1 MRRHAGL
8 VYKTVMS
15 ARAKSETSLSSR
27 RGLLIAGAVATVGG
41 VFAVRGALSGAGSK
55 SAHAPSGASGARAG
69 GELVV
74 AFDGAAVATFALDP
88 QNSGF
93 APHNRVMRSIY
104 DSLTHLLPDQS
115 VGPWLAESWTT
126 SSDLKTFE
134 FKLRRGVKFHDG
146 TPFDAAALKAN
157 FERLSQPSNAL
168 TSRTS
173 LGPYQGSEILAEDRL
188 RVRLAE
194 PFAPF
199 LRNLSMTKLAIVSPA
214 AVAKY
219 GPVFAQNPVG
229 TGPFRFAGLT
239 PGTEI
244 RLERNPDYDWAPA
257 NGVHSGPARLEKLT
271 FKNVPEEST
280 RVAVLLSGQVH
291 ASDLIPPQNLAALKS
306 DHRFTVLEKELLNTN
321 YSLGLNVA
329 KAPWDDEEIRLAVR
343 LSLDIDAIVRV
354 IYLGTFPRAWSPLSP
369 SMFGSAEKDLANS
382 WRPDPPRALEILERK
397 GWKVGKDGVREKDSK
412 RLTIKFVDSQGN
424 REKRLDVVQ
433 LVRRQLA
440 ASGIALSID
449 SQPAGV
455 TSSKLATNEF
465 DLYGGA
471 SFHGDPDILRQSF
484 VPAARA
490 IASGNRVVDPEL
502 TEWLTRAAR
511 EADGPKRSELYRL
524 AQRKI
529 IDKTYSIPIYVLL
542 YNLGVSK
549 RAHGIGIDAHGFPEF
564 HGAWLDA

>member
-1 MRRHAGL
+1 
-8 VYKTVMS
+8 MS
-15 ARAKSETSLSSR
+15 TRAQSTLHVSSR
-27 RGLLIAGAVATVGG
+27 RGLLIAGALTAVGG
-41 VFAVRGALSGAGSK
+41 AFAVRGAFSRGGTQDG
-55 SAHAPSGASGARAG
+55 HTPSGIGGVRKG
-69 GELVV
+69 GELLI

-93 APHNRVMRSIY
+93 APHNRVMRSIF
-104 DSLTHLLPDQS
+104 DNLTHLLPDQT
-115 VGPWLAESWTT
+115 VGPWLAESWTV
-126 SSDLKTFE
+126 SNDLRIFE
-134 FKLRRGVKFHDG
+134 FQLRRGVKFHDG
-146 TPFDAAALKAN
+146 TSFDAAALKAN
-157 FERLSQPSNAL
+157 FERLALPGNAL

-173 LGPYQGSEILAEDRL
+173 LGPYQSSEILAEDRL
-188 RVRLAE
+188 RVTLSE

-219 GPVFAQNPVG
+219 GQTFAQNPVG
-229 TGPFRFAGLT
+229 TGPFRFAGSL

-244 RLERNPDYDWAPA
+244 RLERNPDYAWAPPSA
-257 NGVHSGPARLEKLT
+257 AHSGPAHLEKLV

-280 RVAVLLSGQVH
+280 RVAVLQSGQVH
-291 ASDLIPPQNLAALKS
+291 ASDLIPAQNLAALKR
-306 DHRFTVLEKELLNTN
+306 DERFHVLEKELLNTN
-321 YSLGLNVA
+321 YSLALNVG
-329 KAPWDDEEIRLAVR
+329 KAPWDDEEIRLAVK
-343 LSLDIDAIVRV
+343 LSLDIDAIVRI

-369 SMFGSAEKDLANS
+369 SMFGSAEAGLANS
-382 WRPDPPRALEILERK
+382 WRSDPARAIQILERK
-397 GWKVGKDGVREKDSK
+397 GWKLGTDGVREKDGK

-471 SFHGDPDILRQSF
+471 SFHGDPDILRQSY
-484 VPAARA
+484 VPAARTA
-490 IASGNRVVDPEL
+490 NSGNKVIDAEL
-502 TEWLTRAAR
+502 IEWLTQAAR

-529 IDKTYSIPIYVLL
+529 IEKSYCIPIYVLL
-542 YNLGVSK
+542 YNLGISK

-564 HGAWLDA
+564 YDAWLEA

>member
-1 MRRHAGL
+1 
-8 VYKTVMS
+8 MS
-15 ARAKSETSLSSR
+15 TRAKSEIALSSR
-27 RGLLIAGAVATVGG
+27 RGLLIAGAAAAVGG
-41 VFAVRGALSGAGSK
+41 AFAARGALSRTAAK
-55 SAHAPSGASGARAG
+55 DTRASGAGPSRAG
-69 GELVV
+69 GEGELVV

-93 APHNRVMRSIY
+93 APHSRVMRSIF
-104 DSLTHLLPDQS
+104 DNLTRLLPDQT
-115 VGPWLAESWTT
+115 VGPWLAESWTV
-126 SSDLKTFE
+126 SSDRRTFD
-134 FKLRRGVKFHDG
+134 FTLRRGVKFHDG

-157 FERLSQPSNAL
+157 FDRLSLASNAL
-168 TSRTS
+168 SSRTS
-173 LGPYQGSEILAEDRL
+173 LGPYQSSEILAQDRL
-188 RVRLAE
+188 RVTLAE

-199 LRNLSMTKLAIVSPA
+199 LRNLSMTKLAIVSPT

-229 TGPFRFAGLT
+229 TGPFRFIGLS

-244 RLERNPDYDWAPA
+244 RLQRNPDYNWGPA
-257 NGVHSGPARLEKLT
+257 NAAHSGPARLEKLT

-280 RVAVLLSGQVH
+280 RVAVLQSGQVH
-291 ASDLIPPQNLAALKS
+291 VSDLIPPQNLAAIKS
-306 DHRFTVLEKELLNTN
+306 DARFTVLEKELLNTN
-321 YSLGLNVA
+321 YSLGLNVG
-329 KAPWDDEEIRLAVR
+329 KAPWDDDEIRLAVR

-369 SMFGSAEKDLANS
+369 SMFGSAEKDLTNS
-382 WRPDPPRALEILERK
+382 WRPDPARAGEILSRK
-397 GWKVGKDGVREKDSK
+397 GWRPGADGVREKDGK
-412 RLTIKFVDSQGN
+412 RLTIKFIDSQGN

-440 ASGIALSID
+440 ASGIALTID

-471 SFHGDPDILRQSF
+471 SFHGDPDILRQSY
-484 VPAARA
+484 VPSARTVN
-490 IASGNRVVDPEL
+490 SGNKVVDSEL
-502 TEWLTRAAR
+502 IEWLTQAAR
-511 EADGPKRSELYRL
+511 EDDGPKRSELYRL

-542 YNLGVSK
+542 YNLGTSK
-549 RAHGIGIDAHGFPEF
+549 RAHGISIDAHGFPEF
-564 HGAWLDA
+564 YDAWLDA

>member
-1 MRRHAGL
+1 
-8 VYKTVMS
+8 
-15 ARAKSETSLSSR
+15 
-27 RGLLIAGAVATVGG
+27 LLIAGAVAAVGG
-41 VFAVRGALSGAGSK
+41 AFAALGRSSPK
-55 SAHAPSGASGARAG
+55 DNRVPSGGGVRTG
-69 GELVV
+69 GELLV

-93 APHNRVMRSIY
+93 APHNRVMRSIF
-104 DSLTHLLPDQS
+104 DNLTHLLPDQT
-115 VGPWLAESWTT
+115 VGPWLAESWTV
-126 SSDLKTFE
+126 SDDLKTFE
-134 FKLRRGVKFHDG
+134 FKLRRGVRFHDG

-157 FERLSQPSNAL
+157 FERLALPSNAL

-173 LGPYQGSEILAEDRL
+173 LGPYQSSEILAEDRL
-188 RVRLAE
+188 RVSLSQ

-199 LRNLSMTKLAIVSPA
+199 LRNLSMTKLSIVSPT

-219 GPVFAQNPVG
+219 GQVFAQNPVG
-229 TGPFRFAGLT
+229 TGPFRFAGSA

-244 RLERNPDYDWAPA
+244 RLERNPEYAWGPPTAA
-257 NGVHSGPARLEKLT
+257 HSGPAHLEKLT

-280 RVAVLLSGQVH
+280 RVAVLQSGQVH
-291 ASDLIPPQNLAALKS
+291 ASDLIPAQNLAELKQ
-306 DHRFTVLEKELLNTN
+306 DERFAVLERELLNTN
-321 YSLGLNVA
+321 YSLALNVG
-329 KAPWDDEEIRLAVR
+329 KAPWDDEEIRLAVK

-354 IYLGTFPRAWSPLSP
+354 IYLGTFARAWSPLSP
-369 SMFGSAEKDLANS
+369 SMFGSAEKELANS
-382 WRPDPPRALEILERK
+382 WRSDPARAIAILERK
-397 GWKVGKDGVREKDSK
+397 GWKLGADGVREKDGK

-433 LVRRQLA
+433 LVRRQLSA
-440 ASGIALSID
+440 VGIALSID

-471 SFHGDPDILRQSF
+471 SFHGDPDILRQSYD
-484 VPAARA
+484 PAARTVN
-490 IASGNRVVDPEL
+490 SGNKIVDAEL
-502 TEWLTRAAR
+502 IDWLNRAAG
-511 EADGPKRSELYRL
+511 EQDDTKRKELYRL

-529 IDKTYSIPIYVLL
+529 IDKSYAIPIYVLL

-564 HGAWLDA
+564 YDAWLDA

>member
-1 MRRHAGL
+1 MSTRT
-8 VYKTVMS
+8 KT
-15 ARAKSETSLSSR
+15 ENPLSSR

-41 VFAVRGALSGAGSK
+41 ALAVRGALGRAESKGARTGAG
-55 SAHAPSGASGARAG
+55 AGVARAG

-93 APHNRVMRSIY
+93 APHNRVMRSIF
-104 DSLTHLLPDQS
+104 DNLTRLLPDQS
-115 VGPWLAESWTT
+115 VGPWLAESWTV
-126 SSDLKTFE
+126 SNDHRTFE
-134 FKLRRGVKFHDG
+134 FKLRRGVKFHDS
-146 TPFDAAALKAN
+146 TPFDAAAVKAN
-157 FERLSQPSNAL
+157 LDRLSLRSNAL

-173 LGPYQGSEILAEDRL
+173 LGPYESSEVVANDRL
-188 RVRLAE
+188 RVTLSE

-199 LRNLSMTKLAIVSPA
+199 LRNLSMTKLAMVSPT

-219 GPVFAQNPVG
+219 GQVFAQNPVG
-229 TGPFRFAGLT
+229 TGPFRFAGLL

-244 RLERNPDYDWAPA
+244 RLERNPDYAWGPPNAA
-257 NGVHSGPARLEKLT
+257 HSGPAHLEKLT

-280 RVAVLLSGQVH
+280 RVAVLQGGQVH
-291 ASDLIPPQNLAALKS
+291 ASDLIPPQNLAALKA
-306 DHRFTVLEKELLNTN
+306 DARFTVLEQELLNTN

-354 IYLGTFPRAWSPLSP
+354 VYLGTFPRAWSPLSP

-382 WRPDPPRALEILERK
+382 WRPDPARALEILNRK
-397 GWKVGKDGVREKDSK
+397 GWKPGADGVREKDGK
-412 RLTIKFVDSQGN
+412 RLTIKFIDSQGN

-433 LVRRQLA
+433 LIRRQLA

-449 SQPAGV
+449 SQPTGV
-455 TSSKLATNEF
+455 ISSKLATNEF
-465 DLYGGA
+465 DLYGSA
-471 SFHGDPDILRQSF
+471 SFHGDPDILRQSY

-490 IASGNRVVDPEL
+490 ATSGNRVDDPEL
-502 TEWLTRAAR
+502 IEWFTQAAR
-511 EADGPKRSELYRL
+511 EDDGAKRRELLRL

-529 IDKTYSIPIYVLL
+529 IEKTYSIPIYVLL
-542 YNLGVSK
+542 YNVGISR
-549 RAHGIGIDAHGFPEF
+549 RAHGISIDAHGFPEF
-564 HGAWLDA
+564 YDAWLDA

>member
-1 MRRHAGL
+1 
-8 VYKTVMS
+8 MS
-15 ARAKSETSLSSR
+15 TRARTEVPLSSR
-27 RGLLIAGAVATVGG
+27 RGLLLAGAVAAVGG
-41 VFAVRGALSGAGSK
+41 AFAVRGALSRARTN
-55 SAHAPSGASGARAG
+55 HDRAPSGAVGAREG

-93 APHNRVMRSIY
+93 APHNRVLRSIF
-104 DSLTHLLPDQS
+104 DNLTRLRPDQT
-115 VGPWLAESWTT
+115 VGPWLAESWTV

-134 FKLRRGVKFHDG
+134 FQLRRGVKFHDG

-157 FERLSQPSNAL
+157 FERLSLPSNAL

-173 LGPYQGSEILAEDRL
+173 LGPYQGSEVLAEDRL
-188 RVRLAE
+188 RVTLSE

-199 LRNLSMTKLAIVSPA
+199 LRNLSMTKLAIVSPT

-219 GPVFAQNPVG
+219 GQVFAQHPVG
-229 TGPFRFAGLT
+229 TGPFRFVELLA
-239 PGTEI
+239 GTEI
-244 RLERNPDYDWAPA
+244 RLERNPDYAW
-257 NGVHSGPARLEKLT
+257 GPASAAHTGPAHLAKLT

-280 RVAVLLSGQVH
+280 RVAVLLGGQVH
-291 ASDLIPPQNLAALKS
+291 ASDLIPPQNLAELKR
-306 DHRFTVLEKELLNTN
+306 DERFTVLEKELLNTN
-321 YSLGLNVA
+321 YSLGLNVGR
-329 KAPWDDEEIRLAVR
+329 APWDDEEIRLAVR
-343 LSLDIDAIVRV
+343 LSLDIEAIVRV

-369 SMFGSAEKDLANS
+369 SMFGSAEKELTNS
-382 WRPDPPRALEILERK
+382 WRPDPARALAILERK
-397 GWKVGKDGVREKDSK
+397 GWKPGADGVREKDGK

-433 LVRRQLA
+433 MVRRQLA
-440 ASGIALSID
+440 ASGIALSVD

-455 TSSKLATNEF
+455 TSSKLATNDF

-484 VPAARA
+484 VPAARTVN
-490 IASGNRVVDPEL
+490 SGNKVVDSEL
-502 TEWLTRAAR
+502 IDWLTRAAR
-511 EADGPKRSELYRL
+511 EDDVAKRRELYRL
-524 AQRKI
+524 AQQKI

-549 RAHGIGIDAHGFPEF
+549 RAHGIGIDAHGLPEF
-564 HGAWLDA
+564 YDAWLDAPGE

>member
-1 MRRHAGL
+1 MSTRI
-8 VYKTVMS
+8 KTEAHS
-15 ARAKSETSLSSR
+15 SSR
-27 RGLLIAGAVATVGG
+27 RSLLIAGAVAAVGG
-41 VFAVRGALSGAGSK
+41 VFAVRGALSRAASKDNRAGADAG
-55 SAHAPSGASGARAG
+55 APRAG

-93 APHNRVMRSIY
+93 APHNRVMRSIF
-104 DSLTHLLPDQS
+104 DNLTHLLPDQT
-115 VGPWLAESWTT
+115 VGPWLAESWTV
-126 SSDLKTFE
+126 SNDGKTFD

-157 FERLSQPSNAL
+157 FERLSLASNAL

-173 LGPYQGSEILAEDRL
+173 LGPYQGCEILAEDQL
-188 RVRLAE
+188 RVTLSE

-199 LRNLSMTKLAIVSPA
+199 LRNLSMTKLAIISPTA
-214 AVAKY
+214 AAKH
-219 GPVFAQNPVG
+219 GQLFAQNPVG
-229 TGPFRFAGLT
+229 TGPFRFAGLL

-244 RLERNPDYDWAPA
+244 RLERNSDYNWGPPNAA
-257 NGVHSGPARLEKLT
+257 HSGPPHLEKLT

-280 RVAVLLSGQVH
+280 RVAVLQGGQVH
-291 ASDLIPPQNLAALKS
+291 ACDLIPPQNLAALKGDS
-306 DHRFTVLEKELLNTN
+306 RFTVLERELLNTN
-321 YSLGLNVA
+321 YSLGLNVS
-329 KAPWDDEEIRLAVR
+329 KPPWDDEEIRLAVR

-369 SMFGSAEKDLANS
+369 TMFGSAEKDLTNS
-382 WRPDPPRALEILERK
+382 WRPDPARALEILNRK
-397 GWKVGKDGVREKDSK
+397 GWKPGADGVREKDGK
-412 RLTIKFVDSQGN
+412 RLTIKFIDSQGN

-440 ASGIALSID
+440 TSGIALSID

-471 SFHGDPDILRQSF
+471 SFHGDPDILRQSY
-484 VPAARA
+484 VPAARTVN
-490 IASGNRVVDPEL
+490 SGNKVVDSEL

-511 EADGPKRSELYRL
+511 EDDGPKRNELYRL

-529 IDKTYSIPIYVLL
+529 IDKTYSIPIYVLF
-542 YNLGVSK
+542 YNLGISK
-549 RAHGIGIDAHGFPEF
+549 RAHGISIDAHGFPEF
-564 HGAWLDA
+564 YDAWLDA

>member
-1 MRRHAGL
+1 MSTR
-8 VYKTVMS
+8 VKTES
-15 ARAKSETSLSSR
+15 SLSSR

-41 VFAVRGALSGAGSK
+41 AFAVRGALSRASSK

-104 DSLTHLLPDQS
+104 DSLTHLRPDQS
-115 VGPWLAESWTT
+115 VGPWLAESWTV
-126 SSDLKTFE
+126 SSDLKSFE

-157 FERLSQPSNAL
+157 FERLSLRSNAL

-188 RVRLAE
+188 RVTLSE

-219 GPVFAQNPVG
+219 GQVFAQNPVG

-244 RLERNPDYDWAPA
+244 QLERNPDYDWAPPNA
-257 NGVHSGPARLEKLT
+257 AHSGPARLEKLT

-280 RVAVLLSGQVH
+280 RVAVLQSGQVH
-291 ASDLIPPQNLAALKS
+291 ATDLIPPQNLAALKS
-306 DHRFTVLEKELLNTN
+306 DDRFTVLERELLNTN

-397 GWKVGKDGVREKDSK
+397 GWKLGKDGVREKDGK

-471 SFHGDPDILRQSF
+471 SFHGDPDILRQSY
-484 VPAARA
+484 VPEARTV
-490 IASGNRVVDPEL
+490 ASGNRVVDSEL
-502 TEWLTRAAR
+502 TEWFTQAAR

-542 YNLGVSK
+542 YNLGISR
-549 RAHGIGIDAHGFPEF
+549 RAHGISIDAHGFPEF

>member
-1 MRRHAGL
+1 
-8 VYKTVMS
+8 MS
-15 ARAKSETSLSSR
+15 TRARTESPLSSR
-27 RGLLIAGAVATVGG
+27 RGLLIAGAVGTIGG
-41 VFAVRGALSGAGSK
+41 AFAIRGALGHATTKDARTLSGTGV
-55 SAHAPSGASGARAG
+55 ARAG
-69 GELVV
+69 GELIV

-93 APHNRVMRSIY
+93 APHNRVLRSIY
-104 DSLTHLLPDQS
+104 DNLTQLLPDQS
-115 VGPWLAESWTT
+115 VGPWLAESWTV
-126 SSDLKTFE
+126 SSDLKSFE

-146 TPFDAAALKAN
+146 TPFDAAAVKAN
-157 FERLSQPSNAL
+157 FERLSLPSNAL

-173 LGPYQGSEILAEDRL
+173 LGPYQGSEVLAEDRL
-188 RVRLAE
+188 RVTLTE

-199 LRNLSMTKLAIVSPA
+199 LRNLSMTKLAIVSPT
-214 AVAKY
+214 AVAKH
-219 GPVFAQNPVG
+219 GAVFAQNPVG
-229 TGPFRFAGLT
+229 TGPFRFAGLL

-244 RLERNPDYDWAPA
+244 RLERNPDYAWGPA
-257 NGVHSGPARLEKLT
+257 NAAHSGPAHLEKLT

-280 RVAVLLSGQVH
+280 RVAVLQSGQVH
-291 ASDLIPPQNLAALKS
+291 ASDLIPPQNLAALKN
-306 DHRFTVLEKELLNTN
+306 DTRFTVLEKELLNTN
-321 YSLGLNVA
+321 YSLGLNVG

-369 SMFGSAEKDLANS
+369 SMFGSAEKELTNS
-382 WRPDPPRALEILERK
+382 WRPEPARALSILDRK
-397 GWKVGKDGVREKDSK
+397 GWKPGADGVREKDGK

-455 TSSKLATNEF
+455 TSSKLATNDY

-471 SFHGDPDILRQSF
+471 SFHGDPDILRQSY
-484 VPAARA
+484 VPAARTV
-490 IASGNRVVDPEL
+490 ASGNKVVDAEL
-502 TEWLTRAAR
+502 IEWLSQAAR
-511 EADGPKRSELYRL
+511 ESDGPKRSELYRL
-524 AQRKI
+524 AQRRI

-542 YNLGVSK
+542 YNLGISA
-549 RAHGIGIDAHGFPEF
+549 RAHGIAIDAHGFPNF
-564 HGAWLDA
+564 YDAWLDA

>member
-1 MRRHAGL
+1 
-8 VYKTVMS
+8 MS
-15 ARAKSETSLSSR
+15 TRARTESPLSSR
-27 RGLLIAGAVATVGG
+27 RGLLIAGAVGTIGG
-41 VFAVRGALSGAGSK
+41 AFAIRGALGHATTKDARTLSGTGV
-55 SAHAPSGASGARAG
+55 ARAG
-69 GELVV
+69 GELIV

-93 APHNRVMRSIY
+93 APHNRVLRSIY
-104 DSLTHLLPDQS
+104 DNLTQLLPDQS
-115 VGPWLAESWTT
+115 VGPWLAESWTV
-126 SSDLKTFE
+126 SSDLKSFE

-146 TPFDAAALKAN
+146 TPFDAAAVKAN
-157 FERLSQPSNAL
+157 FERLSLPSNAL

-173 LGPYQGSEILAEDRL
+173 LGPYQGSEVLAEDRL
-188 RVRLAE
+188 RVTLTE

-199 LRNLSMTKLAIVSPA
+199 LRNLSMTKLAIVSPT
-214 AVAKY
+214 AVAKH
-219 GPVFAQNPVG
+219 GAVFAQNPVG
-229 TGPFRFAGLT
+229 TGPFRFAGLL

-244 RLERNPDYDWAPA
+244 RLERNPDYAWGPA
-257 NGVHSGPARLEKLT
+257 NAAHSGPAHLEKLT

-280 RVAVLLSGQVH
+280 RVAVLQSGQVH
-291 ASDLIPPQNLAALKS
+291 ASDLIPPQNLAALKN
-306 DHRFTVLEKELLNTN
+306 DTRFTVLEKELLNTN
-321 YSLGLNVA
+321 YSLGLNVG

-369 SMFGSAEKDLANS
+369 SMFGSAEKELTNS
-382 WRPDPPRALEILERK
+382 WRPEPARALSILDRK
-397 GWKVGKDGVREKDSK
+397 GWKPGADGVREKDGK

-455 TSSKLATNEF
+455 TSSKLATNDY

-471 SFHGDPDILRQSF
+471 SFHGDPDILRQSY
-484 VPAARA
+484 VPAARTV
-490 IASGNRVVDPEL
+490 ASGNKVVDAEL
-502 TEWLTRAAR
+502 IEWLSQAAR
-511 EADGPKRSELYRL
+511 ESDGPKRSELYRL
-524 AQRKI
+524 AQRRI

-542 YNLGVSK
+542 YNLGISA
-549 RAHGIGIDAHGFPEF
+549 RAHGIGIDAHGFPNF
-564 HGAWLDA
+564 YDAWLDA

>member
-1 MRRHAGL
+1 
-8 VYKTVMS
+8 MS
-15 ARAKSETSLSSR
+15 TRTNTAPPSSSR

-41 VFAVRGALSGAGSK
+41 ALAVRGALGRSESKDIRAGF
-55 SAHAPSGASGARAG
+55 SAGVARAG

-93 APHNRVMRSIY
+93 APHNRVMRSIF
-104 DSLTHLLPDQS
+104 DNLTRLLPDQS

-126 SSDLKTFE
+126 SGDRKTFE

-146 TPFDAAALKAN
+146 TPFDAAAVKAN
-157 FERLSQPSNAL
+157 LDRLSLRTNAL
-168 TSRTS
+168 TSRSS
-173 LGPYQGSEILAEDRL
+173 LGPYQGSEVLAEDRL
-188 RVRLAE
+188 RVTLAE

-199 LRNLSMTKLAIVSPA
+199 LRNLSMTKLAIVSPT
-214 AVAKY
+214 AVAKH
-219 GPVFAQNPVG
+219 GQVFAQNPVG
-229 TGPFRFAGLT
+229 TGPFRFAGLL

-244 RLERNPDYDWAPA
+244 RLERNPDYAWGPA
-257 NGVHSGPARLEKLT
+257 NAAHSGPAYLEKLT

-280 RVAVLLSGQVH
+280 RVAVLQGGQVH
-291 ASDLIPPQNLAALKS
+291 ASDLIPPQNLAALKA
-306 DHRFTVLEKELLNTN
+306 DARFAVLEKELLNTN

-343 LSLDIDAIVRV
+343 LSLDIEAIVRV

-369 SMFGSAEKDLANS
+369 SMFGSAEKDLTNS
-382 WRPDPPRALEILERK
+382 WRAEPARALEILNRK
-397 GWKVGKDGVREKDSK
+397 GWKPGADGVREKDGK

-433 LVRRQLA
+433 LIRRQLA

-471 SFHGDPDILRQSF
+471 SFHGDPDILRQSY
-484 VPAARA
+484 VPAARTVN
-490 IASGNRVVDPEL
+490 SGNKVVDSEL
-502 TEWLTRAAR
+502 IEWLTQAAR
-511 EADGPKRSELYRL
+511 EDDGAKRSELLRL

-549 RAHGIGIDAHGFPEF
+549 NAHGISIDAHGFPEF
-564 HGAWLDA
+564 YDAWLDA